1 MTSRERVQSTLNHV
15 EPDRVPVDFGGHRSS
30 GIMAQAYMR
39 LREILGLPPSAV
51 YVYDFI
57 QQLAVIEDDVLD
69 IIGVDVVDVGQQFY
83 LQEDYWQDWTL
94 PDGSAC
100 KIPAF
105 IQVEKLGND
114 WVVRGDENQVICI
127 QKKGTLFFEQTYFPL
142 MESDDESFENLEYY
156 YQQVMWARIGSPPA
170 PAGLDKEGLRIREE
184 TARDLRERTDRA
196 IYGAFGGNMVEN
208 GEFLFRIDNF
218 LFLLAANPDRVHRL
232 LDRIMELHL
241 ANLEGYLSAAGPYID
256 IVGFGDD
263 MGMQTGP
270 MFSPEMYREFFK
282 PRHKILWNRAKE
294 LCPGIKVGL
303 HCCGGVYP
311 LIGDMIE
318 AGLDAINP
326 VQFTCT
332 DMGVERLKKEFGK
345 DLVFWGGGCD
355 TQYILRTGTPQEVSD
370 HVKKQVEILAP
381 GGGFVFQQVHNIL
394 ADVPAENIVAMFEAV
409 NQTKITS

>member
-1 MTSRERVQSTLNHV
+1 MTSRERIQSALNHV

-30 GIMAQAYMR
+30 GIMAQAYVR
-39 LREILGLPPSAV
+39 LREILGLPPSNLF
-51 YVYDFI
+51 VYDFI

-69 IIGVDVVDVGQQFY
+69 IIGVDVVDVGQRFY
-83 LQEDYWQDWTL
+83 RQEDYWQDWSL
-94 PDGSAC
+94 PDGTPC

-105 IQVEKLGND
+105 IEVEKQGDD

-127 QKKGTLFFEQTYFPL
+127 QKKGILFFEQTNFPL
-142 MESDDESFENLEYY
+142 LDRDDESLENLEYDLN
-156 YQQVMWARIGSPPA
+156 QVMWWRIGSPPA

-184 TARDLRERTDRA
+184 TARELREGTDRA
-196 IYGAFGGNMVEN
+196 IYGAFGGNLVET

-218 LFLLAANPDRVHRL
+218 LFLLAANPDRIHRF
-232 LDRIMELHL
+232 LDRLMELHL
-241 ANLEGYLSAAGPYID
+241 ANLEKYLSAAGPYID
-256 IVGFGDD
+256 IIGFGDD

-282 PRHKILWNRAKE
+282 PRHKILWNRARE
-294 LCPGIKVGL
+294 ICPGIKVGL

-311 LIGDMIE
+311 LLGDMIE

-332 DMGVERLKKEFGK
+332 DMEVERLKREFGR

-355 TQYILRTGTPQEVSD
+355 TQSILRIGTPQEVSD
-370 HVKKQVEILAP
+370 HVKKQVELLAP

-409 NQTKITS
+409 NQI

>member
-1 MTSRERVQSTLNHV
+1 MTSRERIQSALNHV

-30 GIMAQAYMR
+30 GIMAQAYVR
-39 LREILGLPPSAV
+39 LREILGLPPSNLF
-51 YVYDFI
+51 VYDFI

-69 IIGVDVVDVGQQFY
+69 IIGVDVVDVGQRFY
-83 LQEDYWQDWTL
+83 RQEDYWQDWSL
-94 PDGSAC
+94 PDGTPC

-105 IQVEKLGND
+105 IEVEKQGDD

-127 QKKGTLFFEQTYFPL
+127 QKKGILFFEQTNFPL
-142 MESDDESFENLEYY
+142 LDRDDESLENLEYDLN
-156 YQQVMWARIGSPPA
+156 QVMWWRIGSPPA
-170 PAGLDKEGLRIREE
+170 PAGLDNEGLRIREE
-184 TARDLRERTDRA
+184 TARELKEGTDRA
-196 IYGAFGGNMVEN
+196 IYGAFGGNLVET

-218 LFLLAANPDRVHRL
+218 LFLLAANPDRIHRF
-232 LDRIMELHL
+232 LDRLMELHL
-241 ANLEGYLSAAGPYID
+241 ANLEKYLSAAGPYID
-256 IVGFGDD
+256 IIGFGDD

-282 PRHKILWNRAKE
+282 PRHKILWNRARE
-294 LCPGIKVGL
+294 ICPGIKVGL

-311 LIGDMIE
+311 LLGDMIE

-332 DMGVERLKKEFGK
+332 DMEVERLKREFGR

-355 TQYILRTGTPQEVSD
+355 TQSILRIGTPQEVSD
-370 HVKKQVEILAP
+370 HVKKQVELLAP

-409 NQTKITS
+409 NQI